1 MECAV
6 GYLDGGRATRIF
18 STTAPRS
25 SFWRCS
31 KSSSSAPHRSCK
43 CRFCDG
49 EATVTLFEYLQ
60 DWGSPLCDYVDQAA
74 TVTRPR
80 PQICV
85 RGDFVRRSRGSSSVA
100 DVILHLRQALHLRT
114 AHACRCRR
122 HPSSAARQR
131 FQSER
136 IKIASSSTAASAA
149 ERRVQRL
156 KATTSTAPCSRRRP
170 A

>member
-49 EATVTLFEYLQ
+49 EATVRLPKTSRCSSTSKTGAVRFVIM
-60 DWGSPLCDYVDQAA
+60 S
-74 TVTRPR
+74 TR
-80 PQICV
+80 
-85 RGDFVRRSRGSSSVA
+85 
-100 DVILHLRQALHLRT
+100 
-114 AHACRCRR
+114 
-122 HPSSAARQR
+122 RQR
-131 FQSER
+131 SLAHGLKSALEAILFGG
-136 IKIASSSTAASAA
+136 AA
-149 ERRVQRL
+149 VH
-156 KATTSTAPCSRRRP
+156 RP
-170 A
+170 SLT